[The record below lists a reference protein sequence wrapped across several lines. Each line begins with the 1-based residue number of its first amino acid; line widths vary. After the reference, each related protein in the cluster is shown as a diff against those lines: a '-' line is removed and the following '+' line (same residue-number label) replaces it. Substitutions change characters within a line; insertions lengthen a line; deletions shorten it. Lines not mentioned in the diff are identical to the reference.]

1 MTLGEASDHA
11 KGSYCFGYRVKI
23 CEMGPHRRAQ
33 ESERQPQKRFG
44 FGDALFSDQVLQPCT
59 SRGTQPNS
67 IITAMSWLP
76 NPKHWFE
83 RANETRLIASGIVD
97 PVVRTIICKMADEYD
112 RLAALA
118 ITRLENQEET
128 ERRQQEHAAMR
139 KAARFATS
147 LR

>member
-1 MTLGEASDHA
+1 
-11 KGSYCFGYRVKI
+11 
-23 CEMGPHRRAQ
+23 MGPNRRAQ
-33 ESERQPQKRFG
+33 ERERQRQKRFG
-44 FGDALFSDQVLQPCT
+44 FEDTLFSDQVLQPWT
-59 SRGTQPNS
+59 SRGMRPNS

-118 ITRLENQEET
+118 IKQLENQEET

>member
-1 MTLGEASDHA
+1 
-11 KGSYCFGYRVKI
+11 
-23 CEMGPHRRAQ
+23 MGPNRRAQ
-33 ESERQPQKRFG
+33 ERELQRRKRFG
-44 FGDALFSDQVLQPCT
+44 FEEALFSDQVLQPYT

-67 IITAMSWLP
+67 IITGMSWIP

-112 RLAALA
+112 RLAAL
-118 ITRLENQEET
+118 TMKRLENQEET
-128 ERRQQEHAAMR
+128 ERRQEEHAAMR

>member
-1 MTLGEASDHA
+1 
-11 KGSYCFGYRVKI
+11 
-23 CEMGPHRRAQ
+23 
-33 ESERQPQKRFG
+33 
-44 FGDALFSDQVLQPCT
+44 
-59 SRGTQPNS
+59 
-67 IITAMSWLP
+67 MSWLP

-118 ITRLENQEET
+118 IRRLENREET

-139 KAARFATS
+139 KAARFAVS

>member
-1 MTLGEASDHA
+1 M
-11 KGSYCFGYRVKI
+11 KGV
-23 CEMGPHRRAQ
+23 GPNRRAQ
-33 ESERQPQKRFG
+33 EHERQRQKRFG
-44 FGDALFSDQVLQPCT
+44 FKDALFSDQVLQPYT

-67 IITAMSWLP
+67 TITAMSWLS

-97 PVVRTIICKMADEYD
+97 PVVRTIICKMADEYH

-118 ITRLENQEET
+118 IKRLENQEET
-128 ERRQQEHAAMR
+128 ERKQQEHAAMR

>member
-1 MTLGEASDHA
+1 MPKVPIALDIELRSA
-11 KGSYCFGYRVKI
+11 KWA
-23 CEMGPHRRAQ
+23 PQ
-33 ESERQPQKRFG
+33 ERERQRQKRFG
-44 FGDALFSDQVLQPCT
+44 FGDALFSDQVLQPYT

>member
-1 MTLGEASDHA
+1 M
-11 KGSYCFGYRVKI
+11 C
-23 CEMGPHRRAQ
+23 PNRRAQ
-33 ESERQPQKRFG
+33 ERERQRQKRFG
-44 FGDALFSDQVLQPCT
+44 FEDTLFFDQVLQPHT
-59 SRGTQPNS
+59 SRRTQPNS

-118 ITRLENQEET
+118 IKQLENQEET

>member
-1 MTLGEASDHA
+1 
-11 KGSYCFGYRVKI
+11 
-23 CEMGPHRRAQ
+23 
-33 ESERQPQKRFG
+33 
-44 FGDALFSDQVLQPCT
+44 
-59 SRGTQPNS
+59 
-67 IITAMSWLP
+67 MSWLP

-118 ITRLENQEET
+118 MKRLENQEET

-139 KAARFATS
+139 KATRFATS